1 MDPKNTIYV
10 VARCPMNEPIVH
22 RQKWLIDMTIFTSAC
37 FSTFLTVCSCHL
49 SASKRAIAV
58 HGPVRIDS
66 LKRRQKDKKETIVTK
81 TKRKWTSNFKP
92 KEKERGSVPGGFI
105 VDYITQNKCHIG
117 PIAEF
122 GSVPR

>member
-1 MDPKNTIYV
+1 MSPSSISNKW
-10 VARCPMNEPIVH
+10 
-22 RQKWLIDMTIFTSAC
+22 WLIDMTIFPCAC

-58 HGPVRIDS
+58 HGLAVRIDS